1 MADTITVTYKVKEDG
16 SLQKISQ
23 GAEKAA
29 KSTDKATKA
38 TAQHNKQQKGVAGA
52 TSNTTKGF
60 SKMTTGMQGGLV
72 PAYAEVAA
80 RVFALTAAF
89 GVLARNDAIAKLQ
102 EGIEFTGRAAGR
114 NLTFV
119 ADKLQEITD
128 NAISAEA
135 AMRATAVGVSA
146 GFSETQMAGL
156 AEVAKGASLALG
168 RDMADA
174 MDRLIRG
181 AAKLE
186 PEILDELGIMVRLDE
201 AAENYARSLNK
212 NVNELTQ
219 FERRMAFTNAII
231 EQGTQKFDG
240 ISEAIE
246 ASAFSKLSASL
257 QDVAKSFIG
266 IINKVLGPMASF
278 FAENT
283 VALGALV
290 ALYAGSVAGTILGGI
305 TSMAAASALGAER
318 TTAQSKAA
326 LKGIKPVKGLGNAYN
341 VLAHKTDRS
350 AKSMAGMNKSLTTTI
365 NHHNSS
371 AKKVRLATKLRNQLT
386 TEIHRADL
394 AQAKHNFTNA
404 LGVLQ
409 EVGIA
414 AGVRVH
420 IQALRDLAIATGA
433 AMAQQ
438 TAFYAVLTF
447 GRGVMLAVGA
457 TLKFLG
463 ASFLVVMPY
472 IGIFLAAVAILGP
485 MVTSLLGMEDTRLEK
500 AIKKNAERTEEF
512 NKVLEQYNKT
522 VGKAKGSTQLWAAT
536 LKPLSGLLSETS
548 AAVSSTIAAAR
559 TQQILAEVAATTKL
573 TNAIKAANDA
583 KAANLKNVSQQGPG
597 GFKSTA
603 KSAAVI
609 VAEEAVKDAKQV
621 SEAVKALVK
630 KDVLN
635 SMAAFQATTEG
646 MAVRLNQL
654 AAEGEPVQDAL
665 NAVAAGQAGVQK
677 IMAEFDA
684 DLISADEASR
694 QLIVLDTSTQ
704 AVVQSFESFTDIIN
718 KAKDL
723 TGDVTSTWGTYGKEI
738 DNVASG
744 LLNVN
749 KILDDGKGITAA
761 NEKSTDL
768 LKAYGIDP
776 TDNPIKKL
784 DDFEKGLRSINS
796 AYKELELKEA
806 NNALS
811 NTSAIASGITLLQN
825 LETRLSLTQQELI
838 TRELI
843 GTNSEAEHTLLL
855 QKLGIQKQIT
865 DELNKQAQKVAERA
879 TRLGGEMFGQSFA
892 AAEGYADYNA
902 ENPDAKQSE
911 KMGKLNELAQPQL
924 KALSALSPEGALM
937 SSAIEGALV
946 LQEAFSMAFEDI
958 GKKGDKMQIG
968 LEVAAAGLNVIA
980 GMMAAQ
986 SKSQVASIDKQIEAE
1001 KKRDGSS
1008 KASVDKIK
1016 ALEKKK
1022 DDIKRKAFEK
1032 DKKLKMA
1039 QVMIATASAVMK
1051 SVEESP
1057 STFGLP
1063 FSAFAVAMG
1072 AAQLAA
1078 IAGTS
1083 YQGGGGAAS
1092 AGGPSKVSVGSRKN
1106 SVDLARGRS
1115 PSGEL
1120 GYARGESGSGQGM
1133 SNFRPTGAFAG
1144 YKHRAGGGYIVGE
1157 QGPEVFMPD
1166 VPGEIIPSGQN
1177 SGGTTNVNFS
1187 ISAVDARGIEDLLM
1201 NQRGNII
1208 GMIRESANAHGELFL
1223 EGINTMSGNE
1233 GELY

>member
-1 MADTITVTYKVKEDG
+1 MASNTITVTYKVNEDG
-16 SLQKISQ
+16 SLQKISA

-29 KSTDKATKA
+29 KSTKKASDA

-52 TSNTTKGF
+52 TANSTKGF

-89 GVLARNDAIAKLQ
+89 GVLSRNDAIAKLQ

-128 NAISAEA
+128 NAISAEQ

-146 GFSETQMAGL
+146 GFSEEQMSGL

-201 AAENYARSLNK
+201 ASENYARTLNK
-212 NVNELTQ
+212 TVGELTQ
-219 FERRMAFTNAII
+219 FEKRMAFTNAII
-231 EQGTQKFDG
+231 EQGRQKFDG

-257 QDVAKSFIG
+257 QDVAKGFIG
-266 IINKVLGPMASF
+266 ILNKVLGPMANF
-278 FAENT
+278 LAENT
-283 VALGALV
+283 LALGALV

-305 TSMAAASALGAER
+305 TSMAAASAKGAER

-326 LKGIKPVKGLGNAYN
+326 LKGIKPVKGLGNAFN

-350 AKSMAGMNKSLTTTI
+350 AKAMTGMNKSLTTTI

-447 GRGVMLAVGA
+447 GRGVMLAVSA
-457 TLKFLG
+457 SLKFLG

-485 MVTSLLGMEDTRLEK
+485 MLTSLFGMEDTRLEK

-512 NKVLEQYNKT
+512 NKVLEQYNET
-522 VGKAKGSTQLWAAT
+522 IGKAKGATQLWANT

-573 TNAIKAANDA
+573 TDAIKAANDA
-583 KAANLKNVSQQGPG
+583 KATNLKNVSQQGPG

-630 KDVLN
+630 KDILN

-704 AVVQSFESFTDIIN
+704 AVVQSFESFADIIN

-738 DNVASG
+738 DNVAQG
-744 LLNVN
+744 LINVN
-749 KILDDGKGITAA
+749 KILKDGKGITAA
-761 NEKSTDL
+761 NEKATDL

-776 TDNPIKKL
+776 TDNPVKKL
-784 DDFEKGLRSINS
+784 AQFEAGLRLING

-806 NNALS
+806 NSALT

-825 LETRLSLTQQELI
+825 LEARLSLTQQELV
-838 TRELI
+838 TKELI
-843 GTNSEAEHTLLL
+843 GSNTAAEHILLL
-855 QKLGIQKQIT
+855 QKLEIQKQIT
-865 DELNKQAQKVAERA
+865 DELEKQAQKVADRA
-879 TRLGGEMFGQSFA
+879 TRLGGEVFGQSFA
-892 AAEGYADYNA
+892 AAEGYADYSA

-911 KMGKLNELAQPQL
+911 KMAKLNELAQPQL
-924 KALSALSPEGALM
+924 QALSALSPEGALM

-958 GKKGDKMQIG
+958 GKGGDKMQIG
-968 LEVAAAGLNVIA
+968 LEVAAAGLSVIS
-980 GMMAAQ
+980 GMMAAS
-986 SKSQVASIDKQIEAE
+986 SKAQVASIDKQIEAE
-1001 KKRDGSS
+1001 KKRDGKSV
-1008 KASVDKIK
+1008 ASIAKIK
-1016 ALEKKK
+1016 AMEKKK
-1022 DDIKRKAFEK
+1022 EDIKRKAFET

-1039 QVMIATASAVMK
+1039 TVMISTASAVMK
-1051 SVEESP
+1051 AVEESP
-1057 STFGLP
+1057 LTGGMP
-1063 FSAFAVAMG
+1063 FSGFAIAMG

-1078 IAGTS
+1078 IASTS
-1083 YQGGGGAAS
+1083 YQGGGSISDSAA
-1092 AGGPSKVSVGSRKN
+1092 PSSLSVGKRQN
-1106 SVDLARGRS
+1106 TVDLGKANNAG
-1115 PSGEL
+1115 GEL
-1120 GYARGESGSGQGM
+1120 GYMRGESGQGKGATD
-1133 SNFRPTGAFAG
+1133 FKPTPAFAG
-1144 YKHRAGGGYIVGE
+1144 YKNRAGGGYIVGE

-1166 VPGEIIPSGQN
+1166 TAGSIIPSGQ
-1177 SGGTTNVNFS
+1177 STGGSTNVSFN
-1187 ISAVDARGIEDLLM
+1187 IQAIDASGVEDVLIA
-1201 NQRGNII
+1201 QKGQII
-1208 GMIRESANAHGELFL
+1208 RMIREAANEHGEFFL
-1223 EGINTMSGNE
+1223 ENVRE
-1233 GELY
+1233 EAYQQ

>member
-1 MADTITVTYKVKEDG
+1 VADTITVTYKVNEDG
-16 SLQKISQ
+16 SLKAI
-23 GAEKAA
+23 GKDAEKAA
-29 KSTDKATKA
+29 KSTKKASDA
-38 TAQHNKQQKGVAGA
+38 AAQHNKQQKGVAGA

-89 GVLARNDAIAKLQ
+89 GVLSRNDAISKLQ

-201 AAENYARSLNK
+201 ASENYARTLNK
-212 NVNELTQ
+212 NVTELTQ
-219 FERRMAFTNAII
+219 FEKRMAFTNAII
-231 EQGTQKFDG
+231 EQGRQKFDG
-240 ISEAIE
+240 ISESLE
-246 ASAFSKLSASL
+246 ASPFSKLSASL
-257 QDVAKSFIG
+257 QDVAKAGIG
-266 IINKVLGPMASF
+266 ALNKVLGPMAQF
-278 FAENT
+278 LAENT

-420 IQALRDLAIATGA
+420 IQALRDLATATGA

-447 GRGVMLAVGA
+447 GRGIMLAVGA

-522 VGKAKGSTQLWAAT
+522 VGKAKGATQLWAAT

-573 TNAIKAANDA
+573 TDAIKAKKAQELA
-583 KAANLKNVSQQGPG
+583 AANNEGSNDLNTAGLAEYGNVEKAKQDLKNAQSMSQG
-597 GFKSTA
+597 
-603 KSAAVI
+603 
-609 VAEEAVKDAKQV
+609 VK
-621 SEAVKALVK
+621 ELVK

-635 SMAAFQATTEG
+635 SMAEFQATTEG

-684 DLISADEASR
+684 DLISAEEASR

-738 DNVASG
+738 DNVAQG
-744 LLNVN
+744 LINVN
-749 KILDDGKGITAA
+749 KILKDGKGITAA
-761 NEKSTDL
+761 NEKATDL

-776 TDNPIKKL
+776 TDNPVKKL

-855 QKLGIQKQIT
+855 QKLSIQKQIT

-892 AAEGYADYNA
+892 AAEGYADYSA

-937 SSAIEGALV
+937 SSAIEGALI

-958 GKKGDKMQIG
+958 GKNGDKMQIG
-968 LEVAAAGLNVIA
+968 LEVAAAGLNVIS

-986 SKSQVASIDKQIEAE
+986 SKAQVASIDKQIEAE
-1001 KKRDGSS
+1001 KKRDGNS

-1057 STFGLP
+1057 ATFGLP

-1092 AGGPSKVSVGSRKN
+1092 AGGPSKVAVGSRNN
-1106 SVDLARGRS
+1106 SVDLARARS

-1120 GYARGESGSGQGM
+1120 GYARGQSGTGQGM
-1133 SNFRPTGAFAG
+1133 TNFRPTGAFAG

-1157 QGPEVFMPD
+1157 QGPEVFMPET
-1166 VPGEIIPSGQN
+1166 PGEIIPSGQGT
-1177 SGGTTNVNFS
+1177 GGTTNVNFS
-1187 ISAVDARGIEDLLM
+1187 INAVDAAGIEDLLM

-1208 GMIRESANAHGELFL
+1208 GMIRESANAHGETFL